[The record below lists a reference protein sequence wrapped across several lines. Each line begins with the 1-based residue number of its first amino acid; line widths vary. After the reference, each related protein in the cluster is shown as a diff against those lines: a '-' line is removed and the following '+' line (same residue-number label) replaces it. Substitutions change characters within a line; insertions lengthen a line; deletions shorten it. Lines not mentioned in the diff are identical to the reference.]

1 MRYLPAIILILSCG
15 QALASGT
22 YLHTGA
28 WSKHF
33 SDDAYNESHSLL
45 AVEYRSYMAGYFRNS
60 YGEDSV
66 FAAKRWSWSHG
77 NWEAGIAVGA
87 VYGYRHCFKGWA
99 DRSRRVCPLV
109 SPSLTYTKYA
119 IQPSVLVMG
128 NAAALSV
135 RTNLDA
141 LFGGSQ

>member
-1 MRYLPAIILILSCG
+1 MNRLIVAFLLVAS
-15 QALASGT
+15 ADAFASGA

-45 AVEYRSYMAGYFRNS
+45 AVEYRSYMAGYFKNS

-66 FAAKRWSWSHG
+66 FAAKRWSWSRG

-119 IQPSVLVMG
+119 IQPSVLFMG
-128 NAAALSV
+128 NAVALSV